1 MSKYASSPAPQL
13 MVHSLAFFF
22 SPLEE
27 LSPLK
32 IGRGSDSALE
42 DKTKTKL
49 DEIRAFG

>member
-13 MVHSLAFFF
+13 MAHSLVFFF

-32 IGRGSDSALE
+32 ILL
-42 DKTKTKL
+42 KKL
-49 DEIRAFG
+49 HLL